1 MKSAAT
7 SFVAAGLL
15 TVGDCA
21 AAASLQASL
30 ADLSLEQLSSIV
42 VSSVSRRDEP
52 LARAPA
58 SGYVIGSEDI
68 RRSGA
73 TSLAEALRLAPN
85 LDVARVDANQYAI
98 SARGFNNVLANRIE
112 LERAAFIKLKIT
124 GL

>member
-21 AAASLQASL
+21 
-30 ADLSLEQLSSIV
+30 V
-42 VSSVSRRDEP
+42 
-52 LARAPA
+52 
-58 SGYVIGSEDI
+58 YVIGSEDI